1 MLIRGTN
8 ACLTSGIILQGGPLT
23 VTNLQIPQ
31 RFQLVSGLSSL
42 DAGVRLIPFGVGL
55 SVGTILSA
63 NVAKRFKVPAIY
75 SIIVGAL
82 LQIVGYALLGSSGS
96 YVDIPPAVYAYLVI
110 AGLGCGISFQIL
122 ILTIPAVAEKRDH
135 GEYPLSFCF
144 DLPECQGLTNSQ

>member
-1 MLIRGTN
+1 M
-8 ACLTSGIILQGGPLT
+8 T

-55 SVGTILSA
+55 SAGTILSA
-63 NVAKRFKVPAIY
+63 NVAKRFKVPAVY
-75 SIIVGAL
+75 CVIVGAL

-96 YVDIPPAVYAYLVI
+96 YIDIPPAVYAYLVI

-122 ILTIPAVAEKRDH
+122 ILTVPAVAEKRDH
-135 GEYPLSFCF
+135 GKSPLAFRFESTWVSR
-144 DLPECQGLTNSQ
+144 TN